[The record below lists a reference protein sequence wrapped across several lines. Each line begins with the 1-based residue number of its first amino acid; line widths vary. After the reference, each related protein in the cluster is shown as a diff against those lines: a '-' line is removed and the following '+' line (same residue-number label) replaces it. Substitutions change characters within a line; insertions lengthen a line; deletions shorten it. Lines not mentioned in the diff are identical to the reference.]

1 MEKQHSMDIPTQCSI
16 CVGRVEP
23 GTTTFAVDLKSGLIV
38 VRNVPALVCTQCG
51 EEWIE
56 DSTAI
61 ELEQITA
68 RAKAQNSQLEVVS
81 M

>member
-1 MEKQHSMDIPTQCSI
+1 MKPISSCCFI
-16 CVGRVEP
+16 CNGKIGK
-23 GTTTFAVDLKSGLIV
+23 GTTTFVLDLKSSLII

-61 ELEQITA
+61 KMEQITE

>member
-1 MEKQHSMDIPTQCSI
+1 MMHIPSQCPI
-16 CVGRVEP
+16 CNGKVEP

-38 VRNVPALVCTQCG
+38 VRNVPALICTQCG

-61 ELEQITA
+61 QLEEITA
-68 RAKAQNSQLEVVS
+68 RAKAQNTQLEVVS
-81 M
+81 MG